1 MLQRIN
7 GEWILPQKTW
17 RLLWLWVPVRRIIG
31 KRRGAMPDGS
41 KLITLIDRFN
51 EPLKQ
56 AGILKKPISSNRER
70 PRDANRAPRPGTP
83 RGSQPPAYR
92 DALEKPGNRFWKL
105 SFFPNRNDEGYRH
118 HA

>member
-7 GEWILPQKTW
+7 GERILPQKTW

-56 AGILKKPISSNRER
+56 AGILKKPISSNRESGRGTPTER
-70 PRDANRAPRPGTP
+70 PAPGTP

-92 DALEKPGNRFWKL
+92 AR
-105 SFFPNRNDEGYRH
+105 
-118 HA
+118 